1 MAIFF
6 QDLRY
11 GLRQLRQMPVFALV
25 AILTLALGIGVNT
38 AVFSV
43 INAIMLRS
51 LPVPDPQQLVMLRY
65 GENQP
70 RGTSQTGYD
79 DTSLS
84 EPVFEQMRQQRDIF
98 SDLVAFAPLSSDRTV
113 VRFGDQPESAGVD
126 MVSGNFFSGLGVGI
140 ARGRGFTM
148 DDEKSH
154 TQAAVLSYGYWT
166 SRFGRNPSVLGQT
179 LYVKSVPFTI
189 VGIAAAGFDGL
200 ERGLPTDA
208 WIPIQTNPNLK
219 PWGHSAQEEG
229 RTFYGSPKWFF
240 LMTIARL
247 APGVTQQQALAKLN
261 PIYVQTVYSTVGNPE
276 PNAPKPQLVL
286 SPVKGIE
293 GLRQQ
298 YEQPLTVLMGMVL
311 LILVIAC
318 SNVAML
324 LIARNAARRREFS
337 VRLALGGS
345 ARRLFIQLLSESLLL
360 VAAGTCLGWLFSVW
374 ATRALASWAQLNIDV
389 APDRSVLLFTIGVS
403 LLVAVVFGLAPLRG
417 AANVPPVLALRTSA
431 TTAQQD
437 RKRVRGIQ
445 IVLGSQMALCLAL
458 LVATGLLVRTLR
470 NLGAAD
476 LGMRTE
482 GLLVFGITP
491 PAAFKSDPE
500 VIQFFQQL
508 VGRLRVLPG
517 VESATLMGNRLGAGW
532 SNNTGVQVD
541 GVNPLGNRFAP
552 VRWNPVG
559 PDYFHVLG
567 TDLVMGRD
575 LAEADSATAPRVMV
589 VNETFVKRYLHGVN
603 PLGHQVGLQHGENDF
618 DKPWTIIGVARD
630 SKFTEVREK
639 PRPMAFVP
647 YTQVPGIST
656 MQIELRTQGKP
667 MALLPDARRVVQEFG
682 PDLPLL
688 QPTTQQEQFESSYSD
703 QKIVSRLSMF
713 FGLLAALLVATG
725 LYGNLA
731 YRVNRRTAEIG
742 LRMALGAERR
752 QVLWM
757 VLRESLMLCVIGAV
771 VGLPFAFAVA
781 RWLKAMLFGLT
792 PADPISFVL
801 ALLGIAVV
809 ATIAGFFPA
818 HRASSVDPMVALR
831 YE

>member
-11 GLRQLRQMPVFALV
+11 GVRQLRQMPVFALV

-51 LPVPDPQQLVMLRY
+51 LPVPDPQRLVMLRY

-70 RGTSQTGYD
+70 KGTNQTGHD

-84 EPVFEQMRQQRDIF
+84 EPVFEQLRQQRDIF
-98 SDLVAFAPLSSDRTV
+98 SDLVAFVPLSSNRTV
-113 VRFGDQPESAGVD
+113 VRFGDQPESAGVE
-126 MVSGNFFSGLGVGI
+126 MVSGNFFSGLGLRI
-140 ARGRGFTM
+140 ARGRGFTL
-148 DDEKSH
+148 DDEKNH
-154 TQAAVLSYGYWT
+154 TQTAVLSYGYWT

-179 LYVKSVPFTI
+179 LYIKSVPFTI
-189 VGIAAAGFDGL
+189 VGIVAPGFVGL
-200 ERGLPTDA
+200 ERGIPTDT
-208 WIPIQTNPNLK
+208 WIPLQSNPNLK
-219 PWGHSAQEEG
+219 PWGASAQDEVS
-229 RTFYGSPKWFF
+229 FYGSPKWFF
-240 LMTIARL
+240 LMMIGRL
-247 APGVTQQQALAKLN
+247 APGVSQQQALAKLN
-261 PIYVQTVYSTVGNPE
+261 PIYVQTVYSSVGNPD
-276 PNAPKPQLVL
+276 PNAPKPQL
-286 SPVKGIE
+286 SFSSVKGIE

-311 LILVIAC
+311 LILLIAC

-324 LIARNAARRREFS
+324 LIARNAARQREFS

-345 ARRLFIQLLSESLLL
+345 ARRIFVQLLSESLLL
-360 VAAGTCLGWLFSVW
+360 VASGTCLGWLFSVW
-374 ATRALASWAQLNIDV
+374 ATSALASWAQLNIDV
-389 APDRSVLLFTIGVS
+389 APDRSVLLFTIVVS
-403 LLVAVVFGLAPLRG
+403 LLVAVVFGLAPLRA
-417 AANVPPVLALRTSA
+417 AANVPPALTLRASA

-445 IVLGSQMALCLAL
+445 VVLASQMALCLAL
-458 LVATGLLVRTLR
+458 LVTTGLLVRTLR
-470 NLGAAD
+470 NLGSANLGLKAD
-476 LGMRTE
+476 
-482 GLLVFGITP
+482 GLLVFGVTP
-491 PAAFKSDPE
+491 PSAIKSDTE
-500 VIQFFQQL
+500 GIQFFEKL
-508 VGRLRVLPG
+508 IERLRVVPG

-541 GVNPLGNRFAP
+541 GVNPLGTKFAP

-567 TDLVMGRD
+567 TDLVLGRD
-575 LAEADSATAPRVMV
+575 FTEADSATAPQVMV
-589 VNETFVKRYLHGVN
+589 VNETFVKRYFHGAN
-603 PLGHQVGLQHGENDF
+603 PLGHHVGLERTENDF
-618 DKPWTIIGVARD
+618 GKPWTIVGVARD

-647 YTQVPGIST
+647 YTQVPGVST
-656 MQIELRTQGKP
+656 MQIELRTRGNP
-667 MALLPDARRVVQEFG
+667 LALLPDVRRVVQDFG

-757 VLRESLMLCVIGAV
+757 VLRESLMLCVIGTVA
-771 VGLPFAFAVA
+771 GLPLAFAVA
-781 RWLKAMLFGLT
+781 RWLKSMLFGLT